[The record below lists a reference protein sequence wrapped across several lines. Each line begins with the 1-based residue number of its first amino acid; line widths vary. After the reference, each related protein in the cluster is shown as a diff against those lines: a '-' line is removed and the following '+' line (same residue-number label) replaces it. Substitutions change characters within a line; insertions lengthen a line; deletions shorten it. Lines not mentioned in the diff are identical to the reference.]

1 MVDHACFL
9 DTGLGRVSYAETGEG
24 KPTVI
29 LHSLLTDR
37 RAFDPV
43 IPSLPGRTI
52 TLDLPG
58 YGQTDSAASIEEF
71 ADRMAAAV
79 QVLCPEP
86 ATVMG
91 NGLGSFV
98 ALGMAIR
105 HPELVARMIL
115 AGAGATFPE
124 AARPAFGNM
133 ANLAEEGGMSAVA
146 PVALARIFT
155 EDFIETHPTEAKERV
170 DVLERTDP
178 KVFAAACRALQN
190 VDFSSSVADLSMPTL
205 IVVGE
210 RDQATTPEMA
220 HQLAGLIPNS
230 RLVVLPGI
238 AHAPQLQ
245 DPPGFVQTV
254 VGFMEGDT

>member
-1 MVDHACFL
+1 
-9 DTGLGRVSYAETGEG
+9 
-24 KPTVI
+24 
-29 LHSLLTDR
+29 
-37 RAFDPV
+37 
-43 IPSLPGRTI
+43 
-52 TLDLPG
+52 
-58 YGQTDSAASIEEF
+58 
-71 ADRMAAAV
+71 
-79 QVLCPEP
+79 
-86 ATVMG
+86 
-91 NGLGSFV
+91 
-98 ALGMAIR
+98 
-105 HPELVARMIL
+105 
-115 AGAGATFPE
+115 
-124 AARPAFGNM
+124 
-133 ANLAEEGGMSAVA
+133 MSAVA